1 MNIEQEKQGKNIQQS
16 FKCLKIPQIHVHKY
30 SYQYIAE
37 HESNALRSEGR
48 SGYSPLIVQ
57 VAGKYQK
64 TYNCKTNRKNQ
75 QAFVDLS

>member
-1 MNIEQEKQGKNIQQS
+1 MYSTDGGTNYVSAGNIADWSKVT
-16 FKCLKIPQIHVHKY
+16 HVKLDLGQCPKK
-30 SYQYIAE
+30 S
-37 HESNALRSEGR
+37 
-48 SGYSPLIVQ
+48 YSPLIVQ